1 MSCILLPDR
10 ILWIAD
16 HIGSAPMTWAESL
29 FVTVLATLIVF
40 LAALP
45 LRDTIQEWV
54 EWLSPQRRVNYR
66 QLLQDYSRVLT
77 TRVSLPRL
85 LNTMAEQAEEVLH
98 PLGLAIILGE
108 GLEFKVALS
117 RGKLASHKSWREGTS
132 FASKHFIATQLATR
146 HRALLLP
153 KHIRDLA
160 SSQRPEWLQLEAS
173 GVHVLVPMYLR
184 GSLVGWLVLGS
195 KLSERSYT
203 QKELDFLGALVDQS
217 CVAIESARL
226 YGEMQQ
232 RATEL
237 AMIAMVSSAISSS
250 LDVEQVLQTIV
261 ESVIQVVN
269 CDKSA
274 IFELSEDGSELCL
287 RMGRGLSAAYIH
299 RSRHISL
306 ADDARARAVST
317 QQPLI
322 VSDTQANPHLT
333 ALAAL
338 AEQEGYRAV
347 IDMPL
352 VGREGPLGV
361 LSVYFHRIHSSA
373 PSEMEILT
381 TFANHAAIAIEN
393 ARLYAAVTHERDR
406 VRRLYKQTD
415 AALARRVQELTAI
428 AEISR
433 QLTGTLDAQR
443 VMDLVLE
450 QAMQATEADR
460 GAIALYE
467 PEQQVMW
474 LTALKNYP
482 PEFEHYRSEPWPVS
496 RGVIGRVVRTG
507 EAALV
512 PDVTRDPDYVK
523 GVPTTHCQLGVPIV
537 HDRQVLGVLLLES
550 DRRTAFVQE
559 HVRFIQ
565 LLAEHAAI
573 GINNAQLFQRVV
585 EGRDQLQA
593 ILNST
598 QDVVVMFDTDTNVIL
613 INPRVRELFGPK
625 VERWLWSVDLLNEVH
640 VPDSPLF
647 RTTDMDP
654 SRLAKLIDQ
663 IRKEP
668 RQPAHI
674 AFSFEKDGWQRYM
687 EGAASP
693 VLGEKGEVLGRVVVL
708 RDVTR
713 QRELEEFRTEL
724 TSMIV
729 HNLQGPLAALISSL
743 DTLLENGQADSDVA
757 AELLRIAASSG
768 RKLHS
773 RIESVLWIR
782 CLEDR
787 QMPLNLQAHPLSD
800 VVQPVMREYKPMA
813 ASTGVRL
820 ESAINADLPPVLVDD
835 EIVGRVFSNL
845 LDNAFKHTPQGG
857 QIQVQATLESGA
869 GGPVVLCVVADTG
882 SGIAASV
889 QDVLFDKF
897 RRAGQPLHG
906 RRRGMGIGLHYCK
919 LAVETHGGRI
929 WVESQPGQGCT
940 FYFTLPATACE
951 PA

>member
-10 ILWIAD
+10 ILWITEQF
-16 HIGSAPMTWAESL
+16 GSTLTTWPEPL
-29 FVTVLATLIVF
+29 FVTVLAAPIVL
-40 LAALP
+40 LAALS

-54 EWLSPQRRVNYR
+54 ERLSPQRRANYR

-85 LNTMAEQAEEVLH
+85 LNTMAEQVEEILH
-98 PLGLAIILGE
+98 PLGLAIILDDGQ
-108 GLEFKVALS
+108 EFKVALS
-117 RGKLASHKSWREGTS
+117 RGKLASHKSWREGTN
-132 FASKHFIATQLATR
+132 FASEHFIAIQLATR
-146 HRALLLP
+146 RRALFLP
-153 KHIRDLA
+153 KHIRDLTPL
-160 SSQRPEWLQLEAS
+160 QRPEWLQLKAS
-173 GVHVLVPMYLR
+173 GVHVLIPMYLR

-250 LDVEQVLQTIV
+250 LDVEHVLQTIV

-274 IFELSEDGSELCL
+274 IFELNEDGNELGL
-287 RMGRGLSAAYIH
+287 RMGRGLSPAYIH
-299 RSRHISL
+299 GSRHISL
-306 ADDARARAVST
+306 ANDTRALAVST
-317 QQPLI
+317 QQPFI
-322 VSDTQANPHLT
+322 ISDIRANPHLE
-333 ALAAL
+333 ALADL

-347 IDMPL
+347 IDIPL
-352 VGREGPLGV
+352 VGREGPLGI
-361 LSVYFHRIHSSA
+361 LSVYFHRVHSPA
-373 PSEMEILT
+373 PNEMEVLA

-406 VRRLYKQTD
+406 VRQLYKQTD

-450 QAMQATEADR
+450 QATQATEADR

-467 PEQQVMW
+467 PEQRVVRLM
-474 LTALKNYP
+474 TLKDYP
-482 PEFEHYRSEPWPVS
+482 REFERYRSEPWPVS
-496 RGVIGRVVRTG
+496 QGVMGRVVRTG

-512 PDVTRDPDYVK
+512 PDVTQDPDYVEI
-523 GVPTTHCQLGVPIV
+523 VPTTRCQLGVPIV
-537 HDRQVLGVLLLES
+537 HDRQVLGVLLLEC
-550 DRRTAFVQE
+550 DRRMAFVQE

-598 QDVVVMFDTDTNVIL
+598 QDLVIMLDTDLNVIL
-613 INPRVRELFGPK
+613 INPRVRELFGSK
-625 VERWLWSVDLLNEVH
+625 AEQWLWSVDLSNEIH
-640 VPDSPLF
+640 AQDSPLLQ
-647 RTTDMDP
+647 TTDLDP
-654 SRLAKLIDQ
+654 ARLAKLFNQTLTD
-663 IRKEP
+663 P
-668 RQPAHI
+668 HQPVQI
-674 AFSFEKDGWQRYM
+674 AFSFEKDGLQCYL

-693 VLGEKGEVLGRVVVL
+693 VLGEKGEVLGQVVVL

-713 QRELEEFRTEL
+713 QQELEEFRTEL

-743 DTLLENGQADSDVA
+743 DTLLENGQTDPDIA

-787 QMPLNLQAHPLSD
+787 QMPLNRQAHPLSD
-800 VVQPVMREYKPMA
+800 VVQPVIREYNPMA

-820 ESAINADLPPVLVDD
+820 EAVINADLPPVLVDE

-845 LDNAFKHTPQGG
+845 LDNAFKYTPRGG
-857 QIQVQATLESGA
+857 QIQVQAALERSA
-869 GGPVVLCVVADTG
+869 DGPVVLCTVADTG

-906 RRRGMGIGLHYCK
+906 RQRGMGIGLHYCK

-929 WVESQPGQGCT
+929 WVESQPGRGCT
-940 FYFTLPATACE
+940 FYFTLPAT
-951 PA
+951 